1 MKNKCIIVVELL
13 FLVAATAIA
22 QVKVKSEKP
31 KYPHIKPELILDGR
45 ITLISNS
52 EAKLGGIRAG
62 IEIDRV
68 NRLGVGF
75 YSFSSGVQTNSLKE
89 ISSDIILANL
99 ELNYSS
105 FYYERVFLFSKKY
118 EWSST
123 IHLGSGNV
131 SGTYLYANGSIG
143 RYKEPIQLTEIST
156 TLYRHLTYFISIGG
170 GFGYRQTRNAPD
182 ELLHVYNA
190 PIFIFKLRIQ
200 PFKAFRGI
208 WNKDIRK
215 RY

>member
-1 MKNKCIIVVELL
+1 VKKKCIAIVGLL
-13 FLVAATAIA
+13 YLVVNTAIT
-22 QVKVKSEKP
+22 QEKLKSEKP
-31 KYPHIKPELILDGR
+31 EYPHIKPELILDGR
-45 ITLISNS
+45 LTLVSNS
-52 EAKLGGIRAG
+52 EAKLGGIRLG
-62 IEIDRV
+62 LEIDRV
-68 NRLGVGF
+68 NRIGLGF
-75 YSFSSGVQTNSLKE
+75 YSFSSGVYTKSLSE
-89 ISSDIILANL
+89 ISSDIISAKL

-105 FYYERVFLFSKKY
+105 FYYERVFIYSKKY

-131 SGTYLYANGSIG
+131 SGTFIYANGTIG
-143 RYKEPIQLTEIST
+143 TYKEPIQLTEFST
-156 TLYRHLTYFISIGG
+156 TLYKHLTYFISIGG
-170 GFGYRQTRNAPD
+170 GLGYRQTRNAPA
-182 ELLHVYNA
+182 ELLRVYNA